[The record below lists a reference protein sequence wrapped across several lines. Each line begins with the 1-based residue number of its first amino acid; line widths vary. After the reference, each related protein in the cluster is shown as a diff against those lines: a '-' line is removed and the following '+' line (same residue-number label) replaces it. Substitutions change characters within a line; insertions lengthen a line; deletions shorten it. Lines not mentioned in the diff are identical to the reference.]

1 LASLVAVFC
10 VKWERG
16 WGCCV
21 ALEGKT
27 EQLKQLVRNGKTNG
41 YVLYG
46 EIDKLLPNDY
56 EGGPELDDIL
66 SELAANNV
74 EVLQEPR
81 GERDKEFNEDESLS
95 ENELQE
101 LREEVGDD
109 LHLYRYICEMLTLP
123 RLTHEQEVEL
133 AKRIGGGGQDAEDAE
148 KKLIEANLRLVVT
161 PARRYRNRGRSL
173 LDLIQEGNIGVMKAV
188 RNFNYTR
195 GYKFATYAIWW
206 VRKKINPD

>member
-1 LASLVAVFC
+1 LRQMCAR
-10 VKWERG
+10 ERN

-21 ALEGKT
+21 TLDGQT
-27 EQLKQLVRNGKTNG
+27 EQLKQLVRTGKTKR
-41 YVLYG
+41 YVLYD
-46 EIDKLLPNDY
+46 EIDKLLPNGY

-66 SELAANNV
+66 SELAVNNV

-81 GERDKEFNEDESLS
+81 GERNKEFNEDESLN

-101 LREEVGDD
+101 LREQVGDD
-109 LHLYRYICEMLTLP
+109 LHLYRYIREVLTLP

-148 KKLIEANLRLVVT
+148 KKLIEANLRLVLT

-173 LDLIQEGNIGVMKAV
+173 LDLIQEGNIGLIKAV
-188 RNFNYTR
+188 RKFNYTR

-206 VRKKINPD
+206 VRKTINPD